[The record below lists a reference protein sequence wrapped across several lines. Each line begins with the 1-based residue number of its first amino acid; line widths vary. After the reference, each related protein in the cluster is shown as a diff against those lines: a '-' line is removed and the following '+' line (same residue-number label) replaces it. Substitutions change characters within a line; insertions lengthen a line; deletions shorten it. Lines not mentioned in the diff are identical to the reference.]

1 MITQTQIWKAE
12 LEFKNG
18 PIIIVEKKNKDRGKE
33 TSLKDS
39 RVAFPGAEL
48 TPRDRAKRERDYE
61 REAEEVS
68 LTVTE

>member
-1 MITQTQIWKAE
+1 ME
-12 LEFKNG
+12 
-18 PIIIVEKKNKDRGKE
+18 KNKDRGKE